1 MQRDFSLLQRKIDMN
16 QCSKSLLLE
25 TDSMLADISSA
36 EPKVHRVALLF
47 HASKIYD
54 REVIAG
60 IGSYVNQTRVAWDL
74 FLEEDF
80 RFRLDGID
88 DWAGDGII
96 ADFDDPE
103 VCRSL
108 SAMKL
113 PIVAIGGS
121 YADETRYPAG
131 VAYVATD
138 NRLLV
143 EQAWE
148 HLVESG
154 LTQFACYSLPESP
167 LNRWAQEREGAFQ
180 RLMQRFELPCRIHRG
195 LATSAPTWNS
205 AEHQLMGWLQSLPK
219 PIGIIAV
226 TDARA
231 RQLLQACIMAGIAVP
246 GELAI
251 VGIDNDTLGQHLTRI
266 PLTSV
271 SQGTHEMG
279 RIAAR
284 LLHQMLGGARLQDSR
299 IIVPPV
305 GVEARESS
313 RRDLPHGP
321 RVTRALHF
329 IRQYACQGIKT
340 EQVALHMRLS
350 RSSLETCFR
359 RELGHSVHDE
369 IIACK
374 LSRAQGL
381 LADAFFP
388 AAEVAQ
394 RAGFGTIQYLNAVFK
409 RELDCT
415 PGEYRDAAGARKRNK
430 PGI

>member
-1 MQRDFSLLQRKIDMN
+1 MPSDHP
-16 QCSKSLLLE
+16 
-25 TDSMLADISSA
+25 TY
-36 EPKVHRVALLF
+36 EPPVHRIALLF

-80 RFRLDGID
+80 RFRLDGIE
-88 DWAGDGII
+88 DWTGDGII

-121 YADETRYPAG
+121 YEDDTQYPAG

-138 NRLLV
+138 NRLMV

-167 LNRWAQEREGAFQ
+167 LNRWAQERERVFQ
-180 RLMQRFELPCRIHRG
+180 RLMQRFEIPCCVHRG
-195 LATSAPTWNS
+195 LATSAPTWNI
-205 AEHQLMGWLQSLPK
+205 AERQLMEWLRSLPK

-231 RQLLQACIMAGIAVP
+231 RQLLQACLMAEIAVP
-246 GELAI
+246 GEVAI

-284 LLHQMLGGARLQDSR
+284 MLHQMFSGARLQGKR
-299 IIVPPV
+299 VIVAPS
-305 GVEARESS
+305 GIQKRESS
-313 RRDLPHGP
+313 RRAVPHSP
-321 RVTRALHF
+321 RAMRSLYF

-340 EQVALHMRLS
+340 EQVASHMGLS

-359 RELGHSVHDE
+359 RELGRSVHDE
-369 IIACK
+369 IIAYK
-374 LSRAQGL
+374 LSRAQEL
-381 LADAFFP
+381 LDDPLFP
-388 AAEVAQ
+388 ATEVAQ
-394 RAGFGTIQYLNAVFK
+394 RAGFGTVQYLHAVFR
-409 RELDCT
+409 RELGCT
-415 PGEYRDAAGARKRNK
+415 PGEYREAAGAHK
-430 PGI
+430 

>member
-1 MQRDFSLLQRKIDMN
+1 MA
-16 QCSKSLLLE
+16 
-25 TDSMLADISSA
+25 TSSA
-36 EPKVHRVALLF
+36 SEPPLPAGLPSEEEPVYRVALLF
-47 HASKIYD
+47 NASKVYD
-54 REVIAG
+54 REVIGG

-80 RFRLDGID
+80 RFRLDGIEE
-88 DWAGDGII
+88 WAGDGII

-103 VCRSL
+103 VCKSL

-113 PIVAIGGS
+113 PIVAVGGS
-121 YADETRYPAG
+121 YEDEACYPDG

-143 EQAWE
+143 EQGWE

-167 LNRWAQEREGAFQ
+167 LNRWAQEREGAFR
-180 RLMQRFELPCRIHRG
+180 RLMERFGLPCSIHRG

-205 AEHQLMGWLQSLPK
+205 AAHQLMAWLQSLPK

-226 TDARA
+226 NDARA
-231 RQLLQACIMAGIAVP
+231 RQLLQACIMAGLAVP
-246 GELAI
+246 EQVAI

-284 LLHQMLGGARLQDSR
+284 MLHQMLGGARLQATR
-299 IIVPPV
+299 VVVPPE
-305 GVEARESS
+305 GIQRRESS
-313 RRDLPHGP
+313 RREVPHGP
-321 RVTRALHF
+321 RVMRALQY

-340 EQVALHMRLS
+340 EQVASYLHLS
-350 RSSLETCFR
+350 RSSLEACFR
-359 RELGHSVHDE
+359 KELGRTVHDE
-369 IIACK
+369 IIAYK
-374 LSRAQGL
+374 LARARSLLDEGL
-381 LADAFFP
+381 LSTGV
-388 AAEVAQ
+388 VAQ
-394 RAGFGTIQYLNAVFK
+394 LAGFGTIQYLNTVFI
-409 RELDCT
+409 RELGCT
-415 PGEYRDAAGARKRNK
+415 PGAYRETARARQKVAKQPR
-430 PGI
+430 